1 LHGDTPVFWSP
12 VTGRV
17 AYERYIGG
25 EGTLWTTAPGEG
37 GSRLVF
43 RGPYDLNSALSRDG
57 KWLAFEWRRITST
70 YIYVS
75 PFRSRGTATELSVG
89 DAHKPVWSGD
99 DLFFSKGDRVLVS
112 RLRIGT
118 LGGQPTFS
126 EPMTVYDSGRSP
138 LTDFAMDYAV
148 MPAGASVLVTVS
160 VSPEIV
166 VVPDVTSRRIP

>member
-1 LHGDTPVFWSP
+1 
-12 VTGRV
+12 
-17 AYERYIGG
+17 
-25 EGTLWTTAPGEG
+25 
-37 GSRLVF
+37 
-43 RGPYDLNSALSRDG
+43 
-57 KWLAFEWRRITST
+57 
-70 YIYVS
+70 
-75 PFRSRGTATELSVG
+75 VG